1 MRFKVIIARIR
12 TSIVKVLKKKRKRKG
27 ETHITFCC
35 DGSYFNY

>member
-12 TSIVKVLKKKRKRKG
+12 TSIMKVPKEKRKRKG

-35 DGSYFNY
+35 DG